1 MATIKITPEELRDA
15 AASIKTK
22 AGEIEQNINEVN
34 EKVQF
39 VVDNWEGA
47 ARDSFFEAFESLK
60 GDLLTQLDEI
70 LEGIASQLE
79 AAANTIEQ
87 ADQEVANAF
96 K

>member
-15 AASIKTK
+15 ATSIKTK

>member
-1 MATIKITPEELRDA
+1 MATIKITPEELRE
-15 AASIKTK
+15 ASAVIKAK
-22 AGEIEQNINEVN
+22 AGDIESSINEVN
-34 EKVQF
+34 DKVQF
-39 VVDNWEGA
+39 VVENWEGA

>member
-1 MATIKITPEELRDA
+1 M
-15 AASIKTK
+15 
-22 AGEIEQNINEVN
+22 
-34 EKVQF
+34 
-39 VVDNWEGA
+39 
-47 ARDSFFEAFESLK
+47 K